1 MQNPYYGGDFDDDV
15 HMKVVENP
23 YYGGVL
29 QDWVV
34 DIAFKLTLWIWFN
47 KKS

>member
-23 YYGGVL
+23 YYGGL
-29 QDWVV
+29 
-34 DIAFKLTLWIWFN
+34 L
-47 KKS
+47 